1 MASNTSTR
9 LIWGKKSDFILLV
22 NDLPQEGAR
31 IVAAVH
37 DLLKRGQNTIPN
49 LLKKGNKTPETSWT
63 LAQMII
69 FFSVW
74 LSFVCSLLFSLIGLV
89 IVLEFIGLIG
99 TLIWVRTPFK
109 LRHSPTSESCFDG
122 DIQPVFSESHVTF
135 VLTWPQYCQR
145 GREGGK
151 MEG

>member
-49 LLKKGNKTPETSWT
+49 LLKKGNKTPETS
-63 LAQMII
+63 
-69 FFSVW
+69 
-74 LSFVCSLLFSLIGLV
+74 
-89 IVLEFIGLIG
+89 
-99 TLIWVRTPFK
+99 
-109 LRHSPTSESCFDG
+109 
-122 DIQPVFSESHVTF
+122 
-135 VLTWPQYCQR
+135 
-145 GREGGK
+145 
-151 MEG
+151 